1 MSGFSHRSPTKVK
14 PRVAGAPRT
23 LGLEFLE
30 RHYEGVGV
38 ERQAH
43 ARVAE
48 LCRHLSHRHTAPD
61 VHARVAM
68 ARGRAGGNVRS
79 RPPCMLATSRS
90 RLLPGLQAR
99 PRYLP
104 VLKY

>member
-68 ARGRAGGNVRS
+68 ARVVLVEMCDPGRLACS
-79 RPPCMLATSRS
+79 PPRVPGYCRGSKPGLATCRC
-90 RLLPGLQAR
+90 
-99 PRYLP
+99 
-104 VLKY
+104 